1 MLSCCLYTFSYV
13 FSIIHSS
20 YFVVNSFL
28 NTHRQTQENFRI
40 NMMSLRPGPTKCEFQ
55 FLVLKAFKCFSCLL
69 HRKIAKSVV
78 GDIIGS
84 TSDILEISTVGF
96 EIFTPS
102 SSTLSVVFVLRTALC
117 PPLRVL
123 SYNNAKEFT
132 ASIPPRLFD
141 FTAMKIYNR
150 RII

>member
-1 MLSCCLYTFSYV
+1 M
-13 FSIIHSS
+13 I
-20 YFVVNSFL
+20 
-28 NTHRQTQENFRI
+28 
-40 NMMSLRPGPTKCEFQ
+40 GP
-55 FLVLKAFKCFSCLL
+55 
-69 HRKIAKSVV
+69 
-78 GDIIGS
+78 